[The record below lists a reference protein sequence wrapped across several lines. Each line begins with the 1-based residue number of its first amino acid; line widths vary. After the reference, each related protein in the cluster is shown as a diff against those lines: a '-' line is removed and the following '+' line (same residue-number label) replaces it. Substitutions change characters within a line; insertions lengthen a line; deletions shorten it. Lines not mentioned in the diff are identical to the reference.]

1 MRNEM
6 IRAEIWLQDTL
17 GTASGLEEL
26 AHRMGYSPS
35 QIRRRFRDVFG
46 LSPGVYRDQ
55 LRLAK
60 AARLLV
66 QTPLSVKTISSTCG
80 YRNHSAFTRAFQKY
94 HGKTPRR
101 YRQQRQLDL
110 CIQQQG
116 QASFAYHIDEL
127 PPNHAVLT
135 RLYNTPLA
143 LDDSREWQQY
153 LKAVPSEIQALDKT
167 VPIAILQDETLG
179 NELPRFDIGVQIDPA
194 SAQDLALPPTFRLIQ
209 LPRQRHAHLH
219 LNTACQLSEAM
230 RFMSYR
236 SLSGEGEALSGEPPH
251 IIPRAEGW
259 KLRIPL
265 R

>member
-1 MRNEM
+1 MINEM

-46 LSPGVYRDQ
+46 LSPGAYRDQ

-66 QTPLSVKTISSTCG
+66 QTPLSVKSISATCG

-94 HGKTPRR
+94 HGKSPRR

-116 QASFAYHIDEL
+116 QASFAYQIDEL
-127 PPNHAVLT
+127 PSNHAVLT
-135 RLYNTPLA
+135 RLYNTSLPL
-143 LDDSREWQQY
+143 DNTSEWKQY
-153 LKAVPSEIQALDKT
+153 LQSVPSEIQALDET
-167 VPIAILQDETLG
+167 VPIVILQDETLG
-179 NELPRFDIGVQIDPA
+179 NELPRFDIGVQVEPE
-194 SAQDLALPPTFRLIQ
+194 STRDLALPPTFRLLQ
-209 LPRQRHAHLH
+209 LPRQRHARLH
-219 LNTACQLSEAM
+219 LSTAGQLSEAM

-251 IIPRAEGW
+251 LIPRAEGFE
-259 KLRIPL
+259 LRIPL
-265 R
+265 C